1 MSLQLRPPR
10 PGEAG
15 VVAALGNA
23 YGRAMGGDPGR
34 SAADVR
40 DDWAGLGDVRRDAWL
55 VERDGVPAG
64 HACLHDD
71 GHGRLFAL
79 GWVDPDHAGH
89 GVGAALVAATE
100 RRTQERAAAA
110 DPALI
115 VLRNAV
121 LRADCAAREL
131 LESRGYERAEEHLRM
146 VADLAAAPPAPV
158 WPDGLVAAAFDPGT
172 DGPMVDA
179 CIVEA
184 FSNAWSNQ
192 AQWRE
197 QKVADPRFDRRLW
210 IVARDGDE
218 VCGAAL
224 CMPDTF
230 GMGFVESLAV
240 RPPWRRR
247 GLGAALLLES
257 FHRLWRRGE
266 RRVGL
271 GVDGDNA
278 GARRLYERLG
288 MRIAWT
294 ADAYEREVRLNP
306 GRGNRGP
313 KPAAG
318 VRPA

>member
-1 MSLQLRPPR
+1 MSLRVRPPR
-10 PGEAG
+10 PDEAE

-23 YGRAMGGDPGR
+23 YGRALGGDPGR
-34 SAADVR
+34 SDADIR

-64 HACLHDD
+64 HACLQDD

-79 GWVDPDHAGH
+79 GWVGPDHAGH

-100 RRTQERAAAA
+100 GRTRELAGAA
-110 DPALI
+110 DPARI

-121 LRADCAAREL
+121 LRADLAAREL
-131 LESRGYERAEEHLRM
+131 LESRAYRRTEEHVRM
-146 VADLAAAPPAPV
+146 VADLGAAPPAPD
-158 WPDGLVAAAFDPGT
+158 WPDGVVAAEFDPGT
-172 DGPMVDA
+172 DGPAVDA

-192 AQWRE
+192 ARWRE

-210 IVARDGDE
+210 IVARDGDD

-240 RPPWRRR
+240 RAPWRRR

-257 FHRLWRRGE
+257 FGRLWSRGE
-266 RRVGL
+266 RHVAL
-271 GVDGDNA
+271 GVDGDNT

-288 MRIAWT
+288 MRTAWIA
-294 ADAYEREVRLNP
+294 DGYEKEVR
-306 GRGNRGP
+306 
-313 KPAAG
+313 A
-318 VRPA
+318 